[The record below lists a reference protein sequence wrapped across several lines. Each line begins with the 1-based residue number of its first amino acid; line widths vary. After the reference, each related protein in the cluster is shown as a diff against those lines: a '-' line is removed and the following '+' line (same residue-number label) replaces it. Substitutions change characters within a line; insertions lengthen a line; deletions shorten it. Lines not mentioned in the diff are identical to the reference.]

1 MITIR
6 RHEKERK
13 RLRNE
18 RKPKCRSKAY
28 STDSRAVHRSLK
40 HVYLVVLDCVYP
52 HGVHSGLSPRLPPSF
67 GQGLVPQIGSYC
79 ALTSQA
85 LRKRRVRLVL
95 NWNAHRITYNVSAN
109 MQGASGPAS
118 ATIAIDPSEERNKNV
133 GLVNILVERYK
144 ASTTVAIDSLTSL
157 SAGPGQYGM
166 DVDRDQVISM
176 RGLEYIVDILVDK
189 RRQVPAEIEEA
200 SASAYHIAA

>member
-1 MITIR
+1 
-6 RHEKERK
+6 
-13 RLRNE
+13 
-18 RKPKCRSKAY
+18 
-28 STDSRAVHRSLK
+28 
-40 HVYLVVLDCVYP
+40 
-52 HGVHSGLSPRLPPSF
+52 
-67 GQGLVPQIGSYC
+67 
-79 ALTSQA
+79 
-85 LRKRRVRLVL
+85 
-95 NWNAHRITYNVSAN
+95 

-118 ATIAIDPSEERNKNV
+118 AAIAVDPSEERNKNV